1 MASRKRYAA
10 LSAATRARSQ
20 IVAKG
25 VGSLLTW
32 DWTLLPLAVT
42 TSRES
47 AMILS
52 SSDCI
57 SLSLIYRLMIPTAPF
72 MRMGIWGCCWPTGKE
87 HTGASSPQ
95 FVFLVESKVT
105 KLTFLIFFFV
115 ERRVLPQWICN
126 TGRSM
131 NCSGKKKSLSLCM
144 HYIFCLQLA
153 VLINVPIAVEA

>member
-105 KLTFLIFFFV
+105 KLTFLIFFFLLKEESYLNGYV
-115 ERRVLPQWICN
+115 ILAEAWIVPV
-126 TGRSM
+126 
-131 NCSGKKKSLSLCM
+131 KKRASVYVCTIFFV
-144 HYIFCLQLA
+144 YILRFW
-153 VLINVPIAVEA
+153 